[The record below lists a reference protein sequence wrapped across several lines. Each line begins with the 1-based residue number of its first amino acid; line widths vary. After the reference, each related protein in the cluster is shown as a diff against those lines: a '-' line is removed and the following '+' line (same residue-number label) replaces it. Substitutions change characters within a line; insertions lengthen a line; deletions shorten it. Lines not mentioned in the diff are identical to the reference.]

1 MLATTTLGSAMSISV
16 EVHLLSGKKASL
28 EVDTGESVEFLER
41 CARSALSA
49 SKGRLLNS
57 SGQVLDGASSRIA
70 SLRLLNKHEH
80 FEP

>member
-1 MLATTTLGSAMSISV
+1 MSISV
-16 EVHLLSGKKASL
+16 EVHLLRGKKASL

-41 CARSALSA
+41 CALNA